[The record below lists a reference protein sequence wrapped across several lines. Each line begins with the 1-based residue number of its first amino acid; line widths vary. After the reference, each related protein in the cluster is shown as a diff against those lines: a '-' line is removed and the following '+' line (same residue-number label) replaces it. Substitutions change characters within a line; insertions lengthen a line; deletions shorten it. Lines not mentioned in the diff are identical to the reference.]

1 MFFNRLYKLVFPLV
15 LILVLLTSSNLLP
28 GDRLER
34 ARAFSRSLEFDYI
47 SWTADALSVKVDQVA
62 LRADQQLSE
71 QARKQ
76 IVLDYIDLI
85 SKIQGAERHLN
96 DIYSDPQVTN
106 PQASST
112 LVRRQLAELH
122 QERDRLAPLAESI
135 IQDQISQVVANL
147 GLSIG
152 GQPLP
157 PVLYHSTPLPTNLI
171 ISPRNQIRQEY
182 QISLEPDL
190 GVDRR
195 DRLENQVDQALD
207 VSSLVV
213 DIGGMGLYPT
223 MVIETSDLNT
233 LTEIIA
239 HEWVHNFLTLRPL
252 GLSYYRDPALR
263 TMNETAASI
272 AGVEIGRA
280 VMERY
285 YPELLPKQLPEQ
297 PEAQEGNQ
305 AASPPVFNFRKEM
318 RDTRLTVD
326 RMLAEGQVEA
336 AEQYME
342 QRRQVFWENGYRI
355 RKLNQAYFA
364 FYGAYADEPGGA
376 AGEDPV
382 GAAVRDLRA
391 NSPTL
396 STFIKRISWMF
407 SYDQLKRAVSG

>member
-1 MFFNRLYKLVFPLV
+1 MFFSRITRLFTLL
-15 LILVLLTSSNLLP
+15 LLGLVLLTSSSLPP

-34 ARAFSRSLEFDYI
+34 ARAFSRALEFDYI
-47 SWTADALSVKVDQVA
+47 SWSLNAISVKVNQIA
-62 LRADQQLSE
+62 LRADQQLTE

-76 IVLDYIDLI
+76 TVLDYIDLI
-85 SKIQGAERHLN
+85 RRIQGAEAHLN
-96 DIYSDPQVTN
+96 EIYADPQVIN
-106 PQASST
+106 PEST
-112 LVRRQLAELH
+112 SVLVRRQLQDLHAE
-122 QERDRLAPLAESI
+122 RNRLAPLAEAILQS
-135 IQDQISQVVANL
+135 QISQIVADL

-152 GQPLP
+152 GQPVP

-171 ISPRNQIRQEY
+171 ISPREVIRQEN
-182 QISLEPDL
+182 QISLQPDL
-190 GVDRR
+190 GVDQR
-195 DRLENQVDQALD
+195 DTLEEQVDQALD

-223 MVIETSDLNT
+223 MVMETSDLNF
-233 LTEIIA
+233 LTEVVA
-239 HEWVHNFLTLRPL
+239 HEWIHNFLTLRPL
-252 GLSYYRDPALR
+252 GLSYYNNAELR

-285 YPELLPKQLPEQ
+285 YPELLPEPPPRPEEPGQ
-297 PEAQEGNQ
+297 GEAPI
-305 AASPPVFNFRKEM
+305 PPGFDFRNEM
-318 RDTRLTVD
+318 RDTRVTVD
-326 RMLAEGQVEA
+326 QLLAEGKIEA

-342 QRRQVFWENGYRI
+342 QRREVFWENGYRI

-364 FYGAYADEPGGA
+364 FHGAYADEPGGA

-396 STFIKRISWMF
+396 SAFLNRISWMYSF
-407 SYDQLKRAVSG
+407 DQLERTVSG